1 MDHTYTN
8 GCFEKL
14 HYQITF
20 WAIPCLM
27 SLVLISACFVC
38 LQNKANGLRRYQ
50 SDDEATLIEL
60 QQLHYPNPSAPSY
73 SEYRQPL
80 IHQNNPQLYPKL
92 ANAPPSYQDVKY

>member
-1 MDHTYTN
+1 MNCKKLWLVVEQTVIAIGTQKLRKVVKMDHTYTN

-27 SLVLISACFVC
+27 TLVLISACFVC
-38 LQNKANGLRRYQ
+38 LRNKANGHRRYQ

-60 QQLHYPNPSAPSY
+60 QVPIL
-73 SEYRQPL
+73 L
-80 IHQNNPQLYPKL
+80 
-92 ANAPPSYQDVKY
+92 

>member
-27 SLVLISACFVC
+27 TLVLISACFVC
-38 LQNKANGLRRYQ
+38 LQNKANSLRRYQ

-60 QQLHYPNPSAPSY
+60 QVPILLSISTAPHLWLVEQSFSKFQNQWHMTQAQLF
-73 SEYRQPL
+73 L
-80 IHQNNPQLYPKL
+80 
-92 ANAPPSYQDVKY
+92 